1 MEKMRERFDAFL
13 MKEIKIGKIEMQSV
27 VFLFG
32 ICISIAGILI
42 RFSLR
47 HFISGDM
54 DGALLEWVTCFE
66 ENGGLKALRL
76 NFSCYNPPYMYILCL
91 ISYIDYPTTPFSYM
105 YYIKAFSVLFDYAA
119 AYVMFLI
126 IYRISNNSEKAMLA
140 YSAVLLCPTVILN
153 SAAWGQC
160 DIVYVVFLMLCF
172 YYVLCN
178 KSTLALAFMGLA
190 FSIKL
195 QAGFFLPFLVI
206 CWLKKKVKL
215 MDFLMIPAIYLITS
229 IPAVIAGQGLG
240 DIINI
245 YLGQPGFYDDLV
257 KSYPNIYALIEENQ
271 YTAYLI
277 DAAPWLT
284 IGLLGGLMLWV
295 YTQKFHMT
303 CDILSLLVLVSVS
316 IIVYCMPHMH
326 ERYGFILDIF
336 AIVYCFAS
344 GALRR
349 YWIMLAYEGVSFVS
363 YLPYL
368 FRSEKLTL
376 IPIAIF
382 YGILIVYIGMLLFK
396 RVAEEGRSEV

>member
-1 MEKMRERFDAFL
+1 M
-13 MKEIKIGKIEMQSV
+13 
-27 VFLFG
+27 
-32 ICISIAGILI
+32 
-42 RFSLR
+42 
-47 HFISGDM
+47 
-54 DGALLEWVTCFE
+54 
-66 ENGGLKALRL
+66 
-76 NFSCYNPPYMYILCL
+76 
-91 ISYIDYPTTPFSYM
+91 
-105 YYIKAFSVLFDYAA
+105 
-119 AYVMFLI
+119 
-126 IYRISNNSEKAMLA
+126 
-140 YSAVLLCPTVILN
+140 
-153 SAAWGQC
+153 
-160 DIVYVVFLMLCF
+160 
-172 YYVLCN
+172 
-178 KSTLALAFMGLA
+178 
-190 FSIKL
+190 
-195 QAGFFLPFLVI
+195 
-206 CWLKKKVKL
+206 
-215 MDFLMIPAIYLITS
+215 
-229 IPAVIAGQGLG
+229 G